1 MLISFASYYGVLRRY
16 MLLRTFSRPEQRY
29 PTFVNLMYLVTQVLA
44 QMALSRTYRIH
55 QAKGGVTL

>member
-1 MLISFASYYGVLRRY
+1 
-16 MLLRTFSRPEQRY
+16 MLLRTFSRPEKRY